1 VHQVRVIEGEFEVLG
16 TERAKGK
23 HVRCITCDH
32 TTIITD
38 QQMLHAHQVVS
49 INNNLRVAANGA
61 TLNSGGRD
69 GVQVTAVLYEATK
82 VTVGYDDGYIYQD
95 G

>member
-1 VHQVRVIEGEFEVLG
+1 MG

-38 QQMLHAHQVVS
+38 QQMLHSHQVVS
-49 INNNLRVAANGA
+49 IKNNLRVAANGA
-61 TLNSGGRD
+61 TISLEGRD
-69 GVQVTAVLYEATK
+69 GVQATAVLYEGNK

>member
-1 VHQVRVIEGEFEVLG
+1 
-16 TERAKGK
+16 
-23 HVRCITCDH
+23 
-32 TTIITD
+32 
-38 QQMLHAHQVVS
+38 MLHAHQFVS

-95 G
+95 GQQKAKCVAKVTALCSMGDYILVADLSGTISKFQG